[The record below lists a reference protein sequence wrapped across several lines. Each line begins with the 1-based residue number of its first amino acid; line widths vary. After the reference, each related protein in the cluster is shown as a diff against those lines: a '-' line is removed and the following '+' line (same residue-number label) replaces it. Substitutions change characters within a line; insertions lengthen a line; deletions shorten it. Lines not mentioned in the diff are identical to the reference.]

1 MTNDQLIYNT
11 AIKAGFTPTAAK
23 LVVAQARL
31 ESADYTSPVFR
42 NNNATSGMKYI
53 GQPLARRGTLAPYKE
68 RSDGCKAVTQ
78 NQVGGFGPSPCQN
91 SDHYAA
97 YNSVAD
103 SASDKINRLY
113 NINKGGV
120 TPEQIRNA
128 KDADEF
134 AMLLKKRSYYG
145 FGKYGTDVG
154 TREQNEYAAGLRAK
168 LLRVEV
174 IEFLQKNKVPIGA
187 ILLIAFGVSAYL
199 YFKLKKS

>member
-1 MTNDQLIYNT
+1 M
-11 AIKAGFTPTAAK
+11 
-23 LVVAQARL
+23 
-31 ESADYTSPVFR
+31 
-42 NNNATSGMKYI
+42 
-53 GQPLARRGTLAPYKE
+53 
-68 RSDGCKAVTQ
+68 
-78 NQVGGFGPSPCQN
+78 
-91 SDHYAA
+91 
-97 YNSVAD
+97 AD

-120 TPEQIRNA
+120 TPEQLRNA

-134 AMLLKKRSYYG
+134 AMLLKKRGYYG

-168 LLRVEV
+168 MLRVEV

-199 YFKLKKS
+199 YFKFKNK

>member
-68 RSDGCKAVTQ
+68 RSDRCKAVTQ
-78 NQVGGFGPSPCQN
+78 NQVGGFGPAPCRN
-91 SDHYAA
+91 DDHYAA

-120 TPEQIRNA
+120 TPEQLRNA

>member
-1 MTNDQLIYNT
+1 MTNDKLIYDT
-11 AIKAGFTPTAAK
+11 AIKARFTPTAAK

-31 ESADYTSPVFR
+31 ESADYTSAVFR

-68 RSDGCKAVTQ
+68 RSDRCKAVTQ
-78 NQVGGFGPSPCQN
+78 NQVGGFGPAPCQN
-91 SDHYAA
+91 DDYYAA

-113 NINKGGV
+113 NITKGGV
-120 TPEQIRNA
+120 TPEQLRNA

-154 TREQNEYAAGLRAK
+154 NREQYNYASGLKAK
-168 LLRVEV
+168 LLRLEAVEF
-174 IEFLQKNKVPIGA
+174 IQKNKVPIGA
-187 ILLIAFGVSAYL
+187 VLLIAFGVSAYL
-199 YFKLKKS
+199 YFKFKNK